1 MPTPKNTKSKPD
13 LRNRA
18 YALDALRGA
27 AILMMIFSGI
37 IPFGR
42 LPSWMYHA
50 QVPPPSHVWNGNL
63 PGITWVDLV
72 FPFFLFSMGAA
83 IPLALAKRV
92 EQGTQWWKLVY
103 QILIRGALLGGFA
116 VYIRHVRP
124 YTMNAHPDKTTW
136 LLSLLG
142 FALLFPVFVRLPDTW
157 DRLSKFM
164 VKVIGWIG
172 AVALLLYVSFPG
184 KSLLAIRYPDL
195 HRMAQ
200 QNDIII
206 ILLANMAVFG
216 SLIWLVTRENLLLR
230 LGFMG
235 VMMAIRLSTPVHG
248 WVGVLGAKSP
258 IPWLYQLGYLQYLH
272 IVIPGTIVGDIVLRW
287 LRRPDAESEK
297 RNWPALRLVGT
308 VLLMLS
314 IAVVMII
321 GLKERW
327 LWQTTV
333 AGFVMCGLGW
343 LLMRNPVTSTEKL
356 LKDLFAWGTY
366 WLLLGL
372 IFEPHGGGIKKDSAT
387 MSYYFVSSG
396 LAIFLLIGFTIV
408 IDILR
413 KRRWLWLLIDN
424 GQNPM
429 VAYAGAGNPIHP
441 ILALTGLGAVI
452 EAHTHGPWP
461 GVARGA
467 LITLLIALSVS
478 LFTRLKVY
486 WRT

>member
-1 MPTPKNTKSKPD
+1 MSATKTTKGD
-13 LRNRA
+13 TRNRA
-18 YALDALRGA
+18 YALDALRGI
-27 AILMMIFSGI
+27 AILMMIFSGV
-37 IPFGR
+37 IPFGV

-50 QVPPPSHVWNGNL
+50 QTPPPSHVWNGNL

-92 EQGTQWWKLVY
+92 EQGTHWWKLVY
-103 QILIRGALLGGFA
+103 QILVRGALLGGFA
-116 VYIRHVRP
+116 VYIQHIRP
-124 YTMNAHPDKTTW
+124 YTISSEPTKTTW

-142 FALLFPVFVRLPDTW
+142 FALLFPVLIRLPDSW

-164 VKVIGWIG
+164 VKAVGWIG
-172 AVALLLYVSFPG
+172 AVVLLLYVCYPH
-184 KSLLAIRYPDL
+184 KSLLALRYADL
-195 HRMAQ
+195 RAIPYQ
-200 QNDIII
+200 GTDIII

-216 SLIWLVTRENLLLR
+216 SLIWLITRENLFLR

-235 VMMAIRLSTPVHG
+235 IMMAIRLSAPAHG
-248 WVGVLGAKSP
+248 WVEVLDGKSP

-287 LRRPDAESEK
+287 MCAQDAEPGK
-297 RNWPALRLVGT
+297 RNWPALRLAGT

-314 IAVVMII
+314 TAVVMVI

-333 AGFVMCGLGW
+333 AGFGMCGLGW

-356 LKDLFAWGTY
+356 LKDLFSWGAF
-366 WLLLGL
+366 WLVLGL
-372 IFEPHGGGIKKDSAT
+372 IFEPYEGGIKKDDAT
-387 MSYYFVSSG
+387 MSYYFVTSG
-396 LAIFLLIGFTIV
+396 LAIFMLIAFTIV
-408 IDILR
+408 IDIFR
-413 KRRWLWLLIDN
+413 KRRWLQLLIDN

-429 VAYAGAGNPIHP
+429 VAYAGEGNLILP

-452 EAHTHGPWP
+452 EAHTQGPWP

-478 LFTRLKVY
+478 LCTRLKVY